1 MCQTELMDIEEFL
14 IKISGSSTL
23 GQVKFYLF
31 IFPSLFAEV
40 GPKYK
45 HKNRDFSLIRVG
57 SKHFAIKTEFL
68 KLLKLLKSLIYFTL
82 SCYCRFKNCGCC

>member
-31 IFPSLFAEV
+31 IFPSLFA
-40 GPKYK
+40 
-45 HKNRDFSLIRVG
+45 
-57 SKHFAIKTEFL
+57 
-68 KLLKLLKSLIYFTL
+68 
-82 SCYCRFKNCGCC
+82 